1 PEPAEGKPAEEK
13 PEPATE
19 AVVEEKPAEEKPA
32 EEPAAADKPVEEAP
46 AAEPAEKPAEESPAE
61 TVAEEKPAE
70 EAPAAEVA
78 AEEKSAED
86 EPTTEEKPAEEK
98 PTEEPAAEAS
108 AAEKEPEPAEEKPV
122 EEAPVVAAADEE
134 KATEDSPAA
143 EEKPAEEAPAA
154 VTDKEPESAE
164 KPAEEAPAEEKPA
177 EEKPAEEAPA
187 VELAEKSTEEAAA
200 PEAAPE
206 EKPAE
211 EAPAAEKEE
220 PEEAPSTDDKPEEQA
235 TPADVEATEE
245 APAAEPKPE
254 EEAKAAEEGPADEEP
269 AAEAKPEEDS
279 KPADDKPEEETA
291 APEEKPD
298 DDAKPAEEAPAAP
311 ADEAKEEAVTEQPA
325 EEAPATE
332 EAARAAPEEPP
343 AEDATTAPAEDAK
356 PAEEAPSTD
365 EKPAD
370 DVKAPDEEAKPAE
383 ETVARSAETDDKPAE
398 QEPPASEEDA
408 KPAEE
413 APAPEPEDAATKS
426 PPEPEEPEPA
436 PEPEAEKVAEAEK
449 KDDEKARA
457 EAEAK
462 AKEEE
467 ESKDTL
473 GPIPGEKKQAKKG
486 EERHSLNDTPFDF
499 PQRLGL
505 PATELQEDMDHGVL
519 ELLSDDT
526 QGQREIPP
534 NEDDTALTPIAH
546 EPSQPRIVEA
556 ADERDGAGEAK
567 SLAPSC
573 TEDDQ
578 TITEITMPGL
588 HEPSSGQNTNIG
600 VAEDPT
606 RSEPKAEVLGDVEE
620 PLVTRATLGQDGE
633 ETTGQAEEQ
642 VAIETCPAAKLTPES
657 GDDAKQQLPNEP
669 SETAP
674 ESQEAAVEA
683 PEHVVPVV
691 ANEPDSVA
699 EADGA
704 DLTAS
709 HAVSEANDGAEV
721 PAPQT
726 RGATD
731 QSTDAVDREV
741 AEAGAEPVNIYME
754 QPTSPEAHLKEPA
767 DDTHDGN
774 EQADGMDVNLPIPIA
789 NDSSASQL
797 DEREPPVDQPE
808 TPAAVTSDPV
818 DVVAKSGTT
827 DTSDLERQAI
837 SPETAQDSDIP
848 AVASASAN
856 IPDSDSEEEQ
866 QVTAKEAPDSISPG
880 VQLEEATESSEIAPQ
895 VESTTTSEPTQE
907 VSMLGLLQALPA
919 ADTTLHEPKIL
930 DTDFENVLQLPGETP
945 QSRAVS
951 DPEPEKTEA
960 IDNDFKPG
968 STTPELLP
976 TAVEPQLEEP
986 AEDLSPDAKGTDL
999 EIQEPLTSVSESE
1012 EKDDDALAR
1021 VGVLSR
1027 SPSPLSGADA
1037 EEPRHLEPA
1046 EEVSGQQPEQLESV
1060 SRASSPDTT
1069 VDVTEGV
1076 SHPKNLLHSPAI
1088 STASEADKDIP
1099 GTKYAEAFDPEQQTI
1114 TSRPASLEG
1123 TPGDSEILDLDA
1135 QDDDKSSREDRSA
1148 PVAHTELAPERVEGG
1163 EKASQQHDVMPE
1175 LEKATASSESGESDS
1190 RSENDEQ
1197 HEIETRDAGAL
1208 SPSSPTEPATEHVTV
1223 EVAEPEPALD
1233 KALAQDSL
1241 GTDELAVAAHPE
1253 SPHSSRASTPDA
1265 GVEGDVAGDGQD
1277 PGSEPRQT
1285 SVHPSGSS
1293 PGEVEAAEI
1302 TPRAVDAPVVEPEP
1316 LSRSVSPVS
1325 HQEPTVLPISESEY
1339 LGDTQTAEDLD
1350 TESSPAPKASAA
1362 PGILELPSHE
1372 DSEEDETKAGVPPS
1386 TQGDL
1391 SQEKDELDTTGEEA
1405 PAQKAIDVTA
1415 EVASDEGSDV
1425 ESHASDSE
1433 PPSPT
1438 ARTLHVIIPQ
1448 DERATPQPRQVSSP
1462 ELEPSSRTL
1471 EDEEADGGS
1480 ESSDEIQSLLLELLE
1495 SVADGPIDDDDS
1507 DHDEHVSGPVSP
1519 KTPARDL
1526 RERALAGDE
1535 SPSPLFYRDSP
1546 VAMLSPA
1553 HSHFEPTSGV
1563 ERRSLLGLD
1572 EARSPSR
1579 PSSPDTI
1586 IEVAHNKVD
1595 LSEEAPTVEPLSPT
1609 KTKVDD
1615 AGPEDSD
1622 DESDFVVLGSSDAP
1636 AHGHEAHRDSTEMR
1650 DKSLPEFVGTETEI
1664 KPVEVMPPQTRDLP
1678 SVGATVVDGS
1688 APKPADEAVQVPVPA
1703 ALAPELVAQP
1713 SQPHEPEWDSSS
1725 CSEDEEYNTAV
1736 EDPYPESRSLHS
1748 MQPQQDAGEHY
1759 TLSGVDTR
1767 EMDDDEDSD
1776 QEPTPEA
1783 KPREA
1788 AELQPTSPSSEIAT
1802 EHEAKP
1808 MELLQSEA
1816 SKPPRVV
1823 EIPPRDKGKAVEV
1836 VRDSPKKPSPV
1847 RSSLGVGAVVAP
1859 GLAGTRET
1867 KGERAVTRPSRAEP
1881 PRTFLTQQQ
1890 RPRRSL
1896 RIRPGTEIY
1905 TKDPI
1910 FMPVTSRVS
1919 EARPVPRPFPL
1930 QTEGEASRTPV
1941 RPMLRHRT
1949 FETQGESSRAA
1960 AHRAQRPRSLDAKG
1974 ESPRAAV
1981 QVAPRP
1987 RSLEIQGA
1995 SSRAAA
2001 SVAAGPRH
2009 RSFQAEGESTMAP
2022 VPVRPELRHP
2032 ATTIEEGLRRRDVAH
2047 SGPSSPTDHEGI
2059 RPPTPGIVIPDTDMI
2074 DLQRAHTLRRKRKMS
2089 IQRAE
2094 DTVAAAVVIYA
2105 AAEALS
2111 PPSSPQPLLGH
2122 HQEEEEEEEEE
2133 EYDYDD
2139 DDAYLP
2145 NLEHQMTADPENS
2158 YFPVSSSPRR
2168 SFEDA
2173 LEELYTSDADWFADD
2188 RSRESDS
2195 SRSDRDRDRHHRRR
2209 RSHRS
2214 HHSSRSRDE
2223 EGKERRSSRGED
2235 EKRAHRSRDE
2245 DESRRRRR
2253 SHRDEEGRSSRRHRD
2268 DEEPRSRGSRGEG
2281 EARVRSSRGV
2291 EEPKSRSYRR
2301 EEEPRSRGSRAPA
2314 EESSSRALPREEEP
2328 RERTRRSSHGAHSH
2342 RRYRPDSAGSGTP
2355 GTPPRTPRRDSGF
2368 SAEGSS
2374 GSSGRRR
2381 RTPDEQAAH
2390 DKRKAERAER
2400 RAREKEPERKREPSR
2415 LRESP
2420 REEAKDVKGKGP
2432 DLEPEP
2438 ERRHRRSRRHSH
2450 SGRPRPDDVRD
2461 RPSTAERDESIA
2473 PAPAPRRRFFGVK
2486 LADNSPPAREEPTV
2500 AEPIRERAKES
2511 PPVEAPKRTRSKY
2524 RRPRESMD
2532 EARPRSRRTRDE
2544 PVPDPPR
2551 DRDARPSR
2559 HVRMDTEDSRRKARH
2574 EERRKAQAKEEE
2586 KKPGGIKAAFK
2597 KLFG

>member
-1 PEPAEGKPAEEK
+1 
-13 PEPATE
+13 
-19 AVVEEKPAEEKPA
+19 
-32 EEPAAADKPVEEAP
+32 
-46 AAEPAEKPAEESPAE
+46 
-61 TVAEEKPAE
+61 
-70 EAPAAEVA
+70 
-78 AEEKSAED
+78 
-86 EPTTEEKPAEEK
+86 
-98 PTEEPAAEAS
+98 
-108 AAEKEPEPAEEKPV
+108 
-122 EEAPVVAAADEE
+122 
-134 KATEDSPAA
+134 
-143 EEKPAEEAPAA
+143 
-154 VTDKEPESAE
+154 
-164 KPAEEAPAEEKPA
+164 
-177 EEKPAEEAPA
+177 
-187 VELAEKSTEEAAA
+187 
-200 PEAAPE
+200 
-206 EKPAE
+206 
-211 EAPAAEKEE
+211 
-220 PEEAPSTDDKPEEQA
+220 
-235 TPADVEATEE
+235 
-245 APAAEPKPE
+245 
-254 EEAKAAEEGPADEEP
+254 
-269 AAEAKPEEDS
+269 
-279 KPADDKPEEETA
+279 
-291 APEEKPD
+291 
-298 DDAKPAEEAPAAP
+298 
-311 ADEAKEEAVTEQPA
+311 
-325 EEAPATE
+325 
-332 EAARAAPEEPP
+332 
-343 AEDATTAPAEDAK
+343 
-356 PAEEAPSTD
+356 
-365 EKPAD
+365 
-370 DVKAPDEEAKPAE
+370 
-383 ETVARSAETDDKPAE
+383 
-398 QEPPASEEDA
+398 
-408 KPAEE
+408 
-413 APAPEPEDAATKS
+413 
-426 PPEPEEPEPA
+426 
-436 PEPEAEKVAEAEK
+436 
-449 KDDEKARA
+449 
-457 EAEAK
+457 
-462 AKEEE
+462 
-467 ESKDTL
+467 
-473 GPIPGEKKQAKKG
+473 
-486 EERHSLNDTPFDF
+486 
-499 PQRLGL
+499 
-505 PATELQEDMDHGVL
+505 
-519 ELLSDDT
+519 
-526 QGQREIPP
+526 
-534 NEDDTALTPIAH
+534 
-546 EPSQPRIVEA
+546 
-556 ADERDGAGEAK
+556 
-567 SLAPSC
+567 
-573 TEDDQ
+573 
-578 TITEITMPGL
+578 MPGL
-588 HEPSSGQNTNIG
+588 HGPSSGQNTNIG

-606 RSEPKAEVLGDVEE
+606 SPEPKAEVLGGVEE
-620 PLVTRATLGQDGE
+620 PLVTRDTLDQDGSRQDGE
-633 ETTGQAEEQ
+633 ETTTGQAEEQ
-642 VAIETCPAAKLTPES
+642 VAIETCPAVKLTPES
-657 GDDAKQQLPNEP
+657 GDDAKQELPNEP

-674 ESQEAAVEA
+674 ESQEAAVKA
-683 PEHVVPVV
+683 PEHVVP
-691 ANEPDSVA
+691 EPDSVA

-704 DLTAS
+704 DLAAS
-709 HAVSEANDGAEV
+709 HAVSAANDGAEV

-726 RGATD
+726 HGATD

-754 QPTSPEAHLKEPA
+754 QPTSPGAHLKEPA
-767 DDTHDGN
+767 DDAHDGN
-774 EQADGMDVNLPIPIA
+774 EQTDGMDVNLPIPVA
-789 NDSSASQL
+789 NESSASQL
-797 DEREPPVDQPE
+797 GERELPVDQPE
-808 TPAAVTSDPV
+808 TPVALISDSV
-818 DVVAKSGTT
+818 DVVAVKPETT
-827 DTSDLERQAI
+827 DASDLERQAI
-837 SPETAQDSDIP
+837 SPETAKDSDIP
-848 AVASASAN
+848 AVAFASAN
-856 IPDSDSEEEQ
+856 VPDSDSEEEQ
-866 QVTAKEAPDSISPG
+866 QVTAKEAQDPISPG
-880 VQLEEATESSEIAPQ
+880 VQLEEATEPAEITTQ
-895 VESTTTSEPTQE
+895 VESTAASEPTQE

-930 DTDFENVLQLPGETP
+930 DTDFENVLQLPGETS
-945 QSRAVS
+945 QDRAVL
-951 DPEPEKTEA
+951 DLEPEKTDA
-960 IDNDFKPG
+960 IDDDFKPG
-968 STTPELLP
+968 STTPELSP
-976 TAVEPQLEEP
+976 SAVEPQLEEP
-986 AEDLSPDAKGTDL
+986 VEDLSPNAKGTDL
-999 EIQEPLTSVSESE
+999 ETQEPLTSVSKPE
-1012 EKDDDALAR
+1012 EKDDDALPP
-1021 VGVLSR
+1021 VGALSR
-1027 SPSPLSGADA
+1027 SPSPLSGAA
-1037 EEPRHLEPA
+1037 VEERRHLEPA
-1046 EEVSGQQPEQLESV
+1046 EEASGQQPEQLEPV
-1060 SRASSPDTT
+1060 SRASSLDIS
-1069 VDVTEGV
+1069 VDDTEGV
-1076 SHPKNLLHSPAI
+1076 SHPKNLPHSPTV
-1088 STASEADKDIP
+1088 STTSEADKDVP
-1099 GTKYAEAFDPEQQTI
+1099 GTKDVEAFDLEQQTI
-1114 TSRPASLEG
+1114 TSRPASPES
-1123 TPGDSEILDLDA
+1123 TPGDSDIDA

-1148 PVAHTELAPERVEGG
+1148 PVAHTELTPERVEGG
-1163 EKASQQHDVMPE
+1163 EKTSQQTDVMLE
-1175 LEKATASSESGESDS
+1175 LEKATASSESGQSDS
-1190 RSENDEQ
+1190 GSENDEP
-1197 HEIETRDAGAL
+1197 HETETRDAEAL
-1208 SPSSPTEPATEHVTV
+1208 SPSRLAEPATEHVTV
-1223 EVAEPEPALD
+1223 ELAEPESALD

-1241 GTDELAVAAHPE
+1241 GTDELAVGAHPE
-1253 SPHSSRASTPDA
+1253 SVHSSRASTPDV
-1265 GVEGDVAGDGQD
+1265 GVEGGVAGDGQD
-1277 PGSEPRQT
+1277 PDSESRQT
-1285 SVHPSGSS
+1285 SVHLSDSS

-1302 TPRAVDAPVVEPEP
+1302 TSRAVDAPVVEHEP

-1325 HQEPTVLPISESEY
+1325 HQEPTALPISESEY
-1339 LGDTQTAEDLD
+1339 LGDTQTAEDFDVLELKGHETPRSATPDMVARTVEPQEHLLDTDELHD
-1350 TESSPAPKASAA
+1350 TESSPAPNASAA
-1362 PGILELPSHE
+1362 PGIPKLPSHE
-1372 DSEEDETKAGVPPS
+1372 DSEVDETETTVPPP

-1391 SQEKDELDTTGEEA
+1391 SQEKDELDIAGEEA
-1405 PAQKAIDVTA
+1405 PVQEAIDVTA
-1415 EVASDEGSDV
+1415 TVASDEESDV

-1448 DERATPQPRQVSSP
+1448 DERATPQPRQVSSL

-1495 SVADGPIDDDDS
+1495 SVADGPIDEDDS

-1553 HSHFEPTSGV
+1553 HFEPTSGV

-1572 EARSPSR
+1572 EAGSPSR
-1579 PSSPDTI
+1579 SSSPDTI
-1586 IEVAHNKVD
+1586 IEVAHDKLD
-1595 LSEEAPTVEPLSPT
+1595 LSKDAPTVEPLSPT
-1609 KTKVDD
+1609 KTKGGD
-1615 AGPEDSD
+1615 AEPEDSV
-1622 DESDFVVLGSSDAP
+1622 DESDFVVLGPSDAP
-1636 AHGHEAHRDSTEMR
+1636 AHEPHSE
-1650 DKSLPEFVGTETEI
+1650 
-1664 KPVEVMPPQTRDLP
+1664 MPPQTRDLP
-1678 SVGATVVDGS
+1678 SVAPSTVVVGS
-1688 APKPADEAVQVPVPA
+1688 APKPADEVAQVPGPA

-1748 MQPQQDAGEHY
+1748 MQPQQDVGEHN
-1759 TLSGVDTR
+1759 TLPGVDTR
-1767 EMDDDEDSD
+1767 DIDDDEDSD

-1788 AELQPTSPSSEIAT
+1788 VELQPTSPSSEIAT

-1808 MELLQSEA
+1808 MELVQSES

-1823 EIPPRDKGKAVEV
+1823 QIPPRDKGKAVEV
-1836 VRDSPKKPSPV
+1836 VRDSPKRPSPV
-1847 RSSLGVGAVVAP
+1847 RSGLGVGAVVAS
-1859 GLAGTRET
+1859 GLAATREA
-1867 KGERAVTRPSRAEP
+1867 KGERAITRPSRTEP

-1910 FMPVTSRVS
+1910 FMPVTTRAS

-1930 QTEGEASRTPV
+1930 LAEGESSRTPV

-1974 ESPRAAV
+1974 ESPRAAM

-1987 RSLEIQGA
+1987 RSLEIQGT

-2001 SVAAGPRH
+2001 PVAAGPRS

-2032 ATTIEEGLRRRDVAH
+2032 ATTIEEGLRRDVAH
-2047 SGPSSPTDHEGI
+2047 SGPSPTDHEGI

-2089 IQRAE
+2089 VQRAE

-2111 PPSSPQPLLGH
+2111 PPSSPPPLLGH
-2122 HQEEEEEEEEE
+2122 HQEEEE
-2133 EYDYDD
+2133 YDHDD
-2139 DDAYLP
+2139 DNDAYLP
-2145 NLEHQMTADPENS
+2145 NLEHQMTADPEN
-2158 YFPVSSSPRR
+2158 YDFPVSSSPRR

-2245 DESRRRRR
+2245 DESRRRHR

-2281 EARVRSSRGV
+2281 EARTRSSRGV

-2355 GTPPRTPRRDSGF
+2355 GTGTPPRTPRRDSGF

-2420 REEAKDVKGKGP
+2420 REEAKDVKGKEP
-2432 DLEPEP
+2432 EPEPEPEP

-2450 SGRPRPDDVRD
+2450 SGRPRPDDIRD
-2461 RPSTAERDESIA
+2461 RPSTAERDESVA
-2473 PAPAPRRRFFGVK
+2473 PAPVPRRRFFGVK
-2486 LADNSPPAREEPTV
+2486 LADNSPPAREEPAV
-2500 AEPIRERAKES
+2500 AEPIRDRAKES